1 MRSSFWLC
9 LIALGVSVAVI
20 RVSSSA
26 ARSDPTPPAAAA
38 PVSEPPAARK
48 GKLKK
53 VPRGAVERAQRL
65 ANAKQQAPTQP
76 ANDPA
81 WVVEGYGE
89 SAADAEE
96 DSLRRARQSVQEY
109 LDKHYGSLASAPSL
123 EQLQKAGVVGLEGS
137 PELRKLED
145 SDKVMYE
152 VQVAHAQ
159 VKLTRGY
166 REGLQKL
173 VLLQH
178 TRQRQ
183 WLTARV
189 LAGVVALLLVCGGYL
204 RLEEATRGYYTRL
217 LRLAAL
223 GTLAGVGA
231 GLWLL

>member
-26 ARSDPTPPAAAA
+26 ARSDPAQPAVTTPA
-38 PVSEPPAARK
+38 PEPPGVKGKARK
-48 GKLKK
+48 AR
-53 VPRGAVERAQRL
+53 RGAVERAQQA
-65 ANAKQQAPTQP
+65 ANALRQEPIQP

-81 WVVEGYGE
+81 WVVDGYGE
-89 SAADAEE
+89 SPADAEE
-96 DSLRRARQSVQEY
+96 DALRRARESVQKYIDE
-109 LDKHYGSLASAPSL
+109 HYGSLHWAPSL
-123 EQLQKAGVVGLEGS
+123 EQLQKADVVRLEGS
-137 PELRKLED
+137 PEARQFE
-145 SDKVMYE
+145 E
-152 VQVAHAQ
+152 EQVQVAHAK
-159 VKLTRGY
+159 VELKRGY

-183 WLTARV
+183 WFAAKV
-189 LAGVVALLLVCGGYL
+189 LGGMVALLLVCGGYL

-217 LRLAAL
+217 LRLAAF
-223 GTLAGVGA
+223 GTLVGVSV